1 MTTKSVSSR
10 HKWPHLV
17 EPNEVLW
24 SPVSAV
30 VANSICSSGFNAPFG
45 SLCKVRSP
53 EGAHEDVI
61 AEVIG
66 LQGDCV
72 TMMPLAQVS
81 GVSTKSKVTLINH
94 KSSLHVS
101 KSLLGRVI
109 DPLGRPLDH
118 EGMIPGS
125 QNSSF
130 TGRQIEPLNRNP
142 VREPLDVGVRA
153 INGVLTLAK
162 GQRVGL
168 VAGSGVGK
176 STLLGMMTRYTK
188 ADVVILALVGE
199 RSREASE
206 FITEVLG
213 PEGLASAVV
222 VLATSDT
229 PAVVRKRGADTAH
242 LLAEFF
248 RDQGNDVLLLCDSL
262 TRVAQAHREIGLA
275 AGEPP
280 TNKGYPPSV
289 FSQLPKLI
297 ERGGM
302 GDGDGSITS
311 IYTVL
316 AEFELGNDPIVELAR
331 ATLDGQIM
339 LSRDLADAGVYP
351 AIDLRGSISRL
362 ADKVVRDSHLAN
374 AVEIR
379 RLWSLYEEN
388 KDLILVGAY
397 VSGVNK
403 DLDRAIQLRS
413 ALIEYIQQNQ
423 FEPCWLENAEHELEI
438 VLGARF
444 E

>member
-1 MTTKSVSSR
+1 MMTRSASTR
-10 HKWPHLV
+10 NNWPQLA
-17 EPNEVLW
+17 EPSEVLW
-24 SPVSAV
+24 CPVSAV
-30 VANSICSSGFNAPFG
+30 AANSICSIGLKAPFG
-45 SLCKVRSP
+45 ALCKVRSP
-53 EGAHEDVI
+53 QRAHEDVI

-66 LQGDCV
+66 LNGDCV

-81 GVSTKSKVTLINH
+81 GVSTQSQVCLIND
-94 KSSLHVS
+94 KSTVNVS

-109 DPLGRPLDH
+109 DPLGTPLDH
-118 EGMIPGS
+118 AGTLS
-125 QNSSF
+125 NSF
-130 TGRQIEPLNRNP
+130 NGGFAGRQIEPLKRNP

-168 VAGSGVGK
+168 IAGSGVGK

-199 RSREASE
+199 RGREASE
-206 FITEVLG
+206 FIAEVLG
-213 PEGLASAVV
+213 PEGLTNSVV

-248 RDQGNDVLLLCDSL
+248 RDQGKDVLLLCDSL

-289 FSQLPKLI
+289 FSQLPKLV

-302 GDGDGSITS
+302 GDGEGSITS

-339 LSRDLADAGVYP
+339 LSREMADAGVYP

-362 ADKVVRDSHLAN
+362 ADKVVGGSHLAN
-374 AVEIR
+374 AVEMR

-388 KDLILVGAY
+388 KDLIMVGAY

-403 DLDRAIQLRS
+403 DLDRAIQLR
-413 ALIEYIQQNQ
+413 ATLMDYIQQNQ
-423 FEPCWLENAEHELEI
+423 FEPCWLENAERELEEA
-438 VLGARF
+438 LGARF

>member
-1 MTTKSVSSR
+1 MMTKSASTRDS
-10 HKWPHLV
+10 WPHLV
-17 EPNEVLW
+17 EPREVRW

-30 VANSICSSGFNAPFG
+30 TANSISSIGLNASFG
-45 SLCKVRSP
+45 ALCKVRSP
-53 EGAHEDVI
+53 FGAHEDII

-72 TMMPLAQVS
+72 TMMPLAQIS
-81 GVSTKSKVTLINH
+81 GVSTESKVTIVNNE
-94 KSSLHVS
+94 SSVHVS
-101 KSLLGRVI
+101 KSMLGRVI
-109 DPLGRPLDH
+109 DPLGRPIDNAGTL
-118 EGMIPGS
+118 P
-125 QNSSF
+125 NSLNSGF
-130 TGRQIEPLNRNP
+130 AGRQIEPLKRNS

-168 VAGSGVGK
+168 IAGSGVGK

-188 ADVVILALVGE
+188 ADIVILALVGE
-199 RSREASE
+199 RGREASE

-213 PEGLASAVV
+213 PEGLANSVV

-289 FSQLPKLI
+289 FSQLPKLV

-302 GDGDGSITS
+302 GDADGSITS

-362 ADKVVRDSHLAN
+362 ADKIVGDSHLEN
-374 AVEIR
+374 AVEMR

-388 KDLILVGAY
+388 KDLIMVGAY

-403 DLDRAIQLRS
+403 DLDRAIQLR
-413 ALIEYIQQNQ
+413 AVMTDYIQQNQ
-423 FEPCWLENAEHELEI
+423 FEPCSLENAEHELAT
-438 VLGARF
+438 VLGASF

>member
-1 MTTKSVSSR
+1 
-10 HKWPHLV
+10 
-17 EPNEVLW
+17 
-24 SPVSAV
+24 
-30 VANSICSSGFNAPFG
+30 
-45 SLCKVRSP
+45 
-53 EGAHEDVI
+53 
-61 AEVIG
+61 
-66 LQGDCV
+66 
-72 TMMPLAQVS
+72 
-81 GVSTKSKVTLINH
+81 
-94 KSSLHVS
+94 
-101 KSLLGRVI
+101 
-109 DPLGRPLDH
+109 
-118 EGMIPGS
+118 
-125 QNSSF
+125 
-130 TGRQIEPLNRNP
+130 
-142 VREPLDVGVRA
+142 
-153 INGVLTLAK
+153 
-162 GQRVGL
+162 
-168 VAGSGVGK
+168 
-176 STLLGMMTRYTK
+176 MMTRYTK
-188 ADVVILALVGE
+188 ADIVILALVGE
-199 RSREASE
+199 RGREASE
-206 FITEVLG
+206 FINEVLG
-213 PEGLASAVV
+213 PEGLASSVV

-248 RDQGNDVLLLCDSL
+248 RDEGKDVLLLCDSL

-289 FSQLPKLI
+289 FSQLPKLV

-316 AEFELGNDPIVELAR
+316 AEFEMGNDPIVELAR

-362 ADKVVRDSHLAN
+362 ADKVVRDSHLEN
-374 AVEIR
+374 AVEMR

-397 VSGVNK
+397 VSGMNK

>member
-1 MTTKSVSSR
+1 
-10 HKWPHLV
+10 
-17 EPNEVLW
+17 
-24 SPVSAV
+24 
-30 VANSICSSGFNAPFG
+30 
-45 SLCKVRSP
+45 
-53 EGAHEDVI
+53 
-61 AEVIG
+61 
-66 LQGDCV
+66 
-72 TMMPLAQVS
+72 MPLAQVS
-81 GVSTKSKVTLINH
+81 GVSTESKVTLVNNE
-94 KSSLHVS
+94 SSVHVS

-109 DPLGRPLDH
+109 DPLGRPLDDA
-118 EGMIPGS
+118 GKLP
-125 QNSSF
+125 NSLNSGF
-130 TGRQIEPLNRNP
+130 AGRQIEPLKRNS

-168 VAGSGVGK
+168 IAGSGVGK

-199 RSREASE
+199 RGREASE

-213 PEGLASAVV
+213 PEGLANSVV

-248 RDQGNDVLLLCDSL
+248 RDQGKDVLLLCDSL

-289 FSQLPKLI
+289 FSQLPKLV

-302 GDGDGSITS
+302 GDADGSITS

-339 LSRDLADAGVYP
+339 LSRDLADSGVYP

-362 ADKVVRDSHLAN
+362 ADKVVGDSHLEN
-374 AVEIR
+374 AVEMR

-388 KDLILVGAY
+388 KDLIMVGAY

-403 DLDRAIQLRS
+403 DLDRAIQLRA
-413 ALIEYIQQNQ
+413 ALTDYIQQNQ
-423 FEPCWLENAEHELEI
+423 FEPCSLENAEHELAS